1 MSDIV
6 NVGICC
12 FDAIGQTIDDYP
24 PPGGLR
30 LFDQLTM
37 TTGGNAVNCSIALA
51 KMGLACEA
59 IIKVGMDNPG
69 DFVIGELRTHGVG
82 IEGVVRAA
90 GIHTPF
96 TFACIFTGGQR
107 SFFHTMG
114 ANGTLCY
121 DDINMAIVK
130 RARFCF
136 VTGTMVMKTLDGA
149 QSARLLAEAQAAGV
163 KTLLD
168 TVYVDNAPPELWH
181 ANIDPCLPHLDYF
194 IPSQPEARKITGLS
208 EPSEMARK
216 LQSKGCRNVV
226 IKLDETG
233 CFCRDADGREALVP
247 SYQVAKV
254 VDTTGAGDTWSAG
267 FIAGLHQGLPITE
280 AALLGNATAAHCI
293 QAPGASTGIVLLE
306 RIRAFQK
313 ATPLRG

>member
-12 FDAIGQTIDDYP
+12 FDAIGQTVDDYP

-59 IIKVGMDNPG
+59 IIKVGIDNPG
-69 DFVIGELRTHGVG
+69 DFVIGELRTYGVG

-136 VTGTMVMKTLDGA
+136 VTGTMVMKTFDGA
-149 QSARLLAEAQAAGV
+149 QTARLLAEAQAAGV

-168 TVYVDNAPPELWH
+168 TVYVDNAPPELWRV
-181 ANIDPCLPHLDYF
+181 NIDPCLPHLDYF

-208 EPSEMARK
+208 DPSEMARV
-216 LQSKGCRNVV
+216 LQSRGCRNVV

-233 CFCRDADGREALVP
+233 AFCRDTQGREALVP
-247 SYQVAKV
+247 SYLVEKV

-267 FIAGLHQGLPITE
+267 FLAGLHQGLPINE

-293 QAPGASTGIVLLE
+293 QAPGASTGIVSLE

-313 ATPLRG
+313 STPLRR